1 MKIHESPQALT
12 CQCMCSDHHGLQ
24 KTNSTVKQVSSSQ
37 PKHLLPIAPNAKPQ
51 IPTDKLKHHT
61 PVYRYPFAKFS
72 QIWQPLP
79 YYLYSETLILF
90 LLAGPLKTKIPT
102 APSSCRILENPNYQL
117 SCTIAKFKIL
127 RFAYKDLKDTQI
139 RIQRQYSR
147 SKFCRFGAEV
157 GNNEVDTQM
166 ERGNPL
172 LAEMLRD
179 SSSGGVVKKQTKGFD
194 YFTEA

>member
-1 MKIHESPQALT
+1 MWARSLVFWSSNFLLNSTLHKRPWFQTATENEQNVVWVISRWTMKIHESPQALT

-37 PKHLLPIAPNAKPQ
+37 PKHLLPISPNAKPQ
-51 IPTDKLKHHT
+51 IPTDQLKHHT

-79 YYLYSETLILF
+79 HYLYSETLILF

-117 SCTIAKFKIL
+117 SCTIAKSKIL
-127 RFAYKDLKDTQI
+127 RFAYKDLKDQN
-139 RIQRQYSR
+139 SADLVL
-147 SKFCRFGAEV
+147 K
-157 GNNEVDTQM
+157 
-166 ERGNPL
+166 
-172 LAEMLRD
+172 
-179 SSSGGVVKKQTKGFD
+179 
-194 YFTEA
+194 